1 MRSMALWGKF
11 AVAGFAAVAVVAGCK
26 SMTAGS
32 NTSGSG
38 SMSADGGMDMSD
50 GGMGG
55 MAQAGGGAMSGMA
68 DGGMA
73 SDMKQGASNAADDM
87 KQDAANAAGEMK
99 QGASNAA
106 NDAKM
111 GAQSAAQDMADAG
124 MSAAGAARDAASGAA
139 TTAADA
145 ARGAM
150 GSDGGMASDSSA
162 ASAGGGVT
170 DPQIAAIAVA
180 ANQVD
185 IAAGRLAKSHSKNAK
200 VKAFASDM
208 IRDHGSANKQASA
221 LVKKLGVTPEENET
235 SQALTKGGDD
245 NIANLKTLKGKEFDR
260 AYAEHE
266 VAYHQQVLD
275 ALDKTLVP
283 GAKNAELKSLLE
295 SVRGVVAQHLEHAK
309 MMVDS
314 LSK

>member
-38 SMSADGGMDMSD
+38 SMSADGGMGMSD

-55 MAQAGGGAMSGMA
+55 MAQAGGGAMSSMA

-73 SDMKQGASNAADDM
+73 S
-87 KQDAANAAGEMK
+87 EMK

-150 GSDGGMASDSSA
+150 GSDSGMASDSSA

>member
-11 AVAGFAAVAVVAGCK
+11 AAAGFAAVAVVAGCK

-38 SMSADGGMDMSD
+38 SMSADGGMGMSD

-55 MAQAGGGAMSGMA
+55 MAQAGGGAMSSMA

-73 SDMKQGASNAADDM
+73 S
-87 KQDAANAAGEMK
+87 EMK

>member
-38 SMSADGGMDMSD
+38 SMSADGGMGMSD

-55 MAQAGGGAMSGMA
+55 MAQAGGGAMSSMA

-73 SDMKQGASNAADDM
+73 S
-87 KQDAANAAGEMK
+87 EMK